1 MTDVSTVLPG
11 CMQVTNQLFHFLDQS
26 NYEGLVGL
34 FVPNGSWQRQGET
47 LHARDQIMQAM
58 LKRSVTQRIRHI
70 VTNGFIAAHSPAG
83 AAPLP
88 YMLAYCFDDGT
99 LHTGPV
105 EIARPLRMSV
115 LRAAMKQ
122 TEGGW
127 KVAVMTLTPE
137 FEFVADNVPPS

>member
-1 MTDVSTVLPG
+1 MKAWSACL
-11 CMQVTNQLFHFLDQS
+11 CQ
-26 NYEGLVGL
+26 

-47 LHARDQIMQAM
+47 LHRRDQIMQAM

-70 VTNGFIAAHSPAG
+70 VTDGFIEAHSPAG
-83 AAPLP
+83 AALVA
-88 YMLAYCFDDGT
+88 YMPAYRFDDGT

-127 KVAVMTLTPE
+127 KVAAMTLTPE